1 MQTFRLPRS
10 SDAPLVFRGEMIVS
24 QSFVDESPA
33 YFDAQGRYRSGVSI
47 WTWTITLYRTDGG
60 RFVYADHTRQE
71 PPVEPESYRARFET
85 AQEHRKSLDQMDAMR
100 GASGFKVGPLRLPTS
115 GDQDGPRK
123 PGNREDDT
131 KAA

>member
-10 SDAPLVFRGEMIVS
+10 CDAPLVFRGEMIVS

-47 WTWTITLYRTDGG
+47 WTWTITLYRTDEG

-85 AQEHRKSLDQMDAMR
+85 AQEYRKSLEQMDAMR
-100 GASGFKVGPLRLPTS
+100 GASGFKAGPLRLPTPE
-115 GDQDGPRK
+115 DQDGPRN

-131 KAA
+131 KAV